1 MERLRKLLNQRGIP
15 FEYIKGTIRYKR
27 SVKAEFDKAQRAFG
41 SAMSA
46 QFVDPD
52 VRKYFHNILNTEVI
66 EHIEPD
72 HDSGSW
78 TMWWPESED
87 REMNILNQV
96 LEYKITLQLEE
107 DSDCETDSSDSP
119 AKSSFVQ
126 DALNKRAFK

>member
-1 MERLRKLLNQRGIP
+1 M
-15 FEYIKGTIRYKR
+15 
-27 SVKAEFDKAQRAFG
+27 
-41 SAMSA
+41 
-46 QFVDPD
+46 
-52 VRKYFHNILNTEVI
+52 RKYFHNILNTEGI

-72 HDSGSW
+72 RDGGSW